1 MNRSIILLNL
11 VLLAVLVA
19 GGLEM
24 RRRWVAAREREA
36 MLLAI
41 RPASP
46 LQTAPATAPIAST
59 PLKLQSGQ
67 YIELAEKFLFA
78 RDRNPNIII
87 EKPPEPPPKKMPNF
101 PGVYGVMDLGMGP
114 TVFMSFDRG
123 QQQGYKLGEK
133 IGEFTLMAANQKE
146 ITFEWEGKPLTRTI
160 DELRPLL
167 QDSAPQA
174 VAERMNSNVN
184 NNAFATPPPA
194 VQRPPE
200 NVRAAPGPDIGGGR
214 KACLAGDSSPAGT
227 VADGHKKVSYSYAF
241 GPICYWE
248 SSR

>member
-11 VLLAVLVA
+11 ALLAVLIA
-19 GGLEM
+19 GGAEM

-46 LQTAPATAPIAST
+46 LQAAPVSAPIAVA
-59 PLKLQSGQ
+59 PPRLQAGQ

-87 EKPPEPPPKKMPNF
+87 EKVPEPPPKKMPNF

-114 TVFMSFDRG
+114 TVFMSFDRA

-133 IGEFTLMAANQKE
+133 IGEFTLKAANQKE
-146 ITFEWEGKPLTRTI
+146 ITFEWEGKPLTRTM

-174 VAERMNSNVN
+174 VAERMNSNLTP
-184 NNAFATPPPA
+184 NAFGASPPPI
-194 VQRPPE
+194 QRAPE
-200 NVRAAPGPDIGGGR
+200 NVRPAPGPEIGSGR
-214 KACLAGDSSPAGT
+214 KGCVAGDSSPAGT
-227 VADGHKKVSYSYAF
+227 VADGYKKVSYSYAF